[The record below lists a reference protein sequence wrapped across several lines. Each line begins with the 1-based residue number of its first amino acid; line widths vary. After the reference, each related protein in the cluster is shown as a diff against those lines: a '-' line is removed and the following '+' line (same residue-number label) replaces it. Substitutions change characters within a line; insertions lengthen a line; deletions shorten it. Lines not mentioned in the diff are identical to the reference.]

1 MLNINGSTDPSYRY
15 KMPRVV
21 GKVEGRGNGIKTVI
35 VNCREV
41 AASLKRPTEQLTK
54 FIGLQMGASSRIDH
68 DKSIVNGAIETQEL
82 QKLVTLYIEKFVLC
96 PKCGNPE
103 TVQKLNS
110 ASSASKKSQGL
121 VVLKCKACGETTEV
135 DNSHRLITQI
145 LKEIAEST
153 SKESSSEAAKD
164 GKKSAKDV
172 PGIKNNADAQSEAAA
187 AAEQGKEK
195 SSDKK
200 EKKPKKESSS
210 SKKEKSSDKKDKVD
224 PEAFKQAV
232 ERLSAGLDSALLD
245 ELDGDS
251 ALDLATNL
259 LGEFG
264 LVDKRDLM
272 PLVWSACVASRPAKA
287 SASVEKFK
295 LVLGAAAR
303 GGKKNPARLLSSAAS
318 YSGEDEKIIKT
329 IPLAIKAL
337 FDCDVVSDDDV
348 LAWFE
353 KASLDARVK
362 KQLAPLI
369 EWLQA
374 EDEDEEDS
382 DDSNSNKNDSDDSEE
397 QAAAGQRKKRS
408 SSSTDEDDGDSQ
420 EEED

>member
-110 ASSASKKSQGL
+110 VAGSSKKSQGL

-153 SKESSSEAAKD
+153 SKESSNDAKD
-164 GKKSAKDV
+164 SKKSSKEKDV
-172 PGIKNNADAQSEAAA
+172 PGVKNNADAQSEAAA
-187 AAEQGKEK
+187 AAEQGKSSEK
-195 SSDKK
+195 SSEKK
-200 EKKPKKESSS
+200 EKKPKKESKKESKKSS
-210 SKKEKSSDKKDKVD
+210 SKDKAD
-224 PEAFKQAV
+224 PEAFKQAM
-232 ERLSAGLDSALLD
+232 ERLSTGLDSALLD
-245 ELDGDS
+245 GQELDGDS

-259 LGEFG
+259 LNEFG

-303 GGKKNPARLLSSAAS
+303 EGKKNPARLLSSAAS
-318 YSGEDEKIIKT
+318 YAGEDEKIIKT

-353 KASLDARVK
+353 KASLDIRVK
-362 KQLAPLI
+362 KQLGPLI

-374 EDEDEEDS
+374 EDDEDDS
-382 DDSNSNKNDSDDSEE
+382 DDSDGSGSESEE
-397 QAAAGQRKKRS
+397 EEKPTKKRS
-408 SSSTDEDDGDSQ
+408 SSSTDDNSNSE